1 MSAFKKPFKLAFW
14 DFAKAANP
22 ALANKISPKNM
33 DVFSITDLGA
43 TATPNTLVKL
53 LGNGVNVTG
62 NINLAYD
69 RLHPK
74 NTFATFGNTVKR
86 PTVRF
91 HHNSSAKIAKTVTV
105 ADVVQAINTSL
116 GASIE
121 VVGEYKD
128 LDGAASVSLPA
139 VGGSLDLD
147 LKVTNAKS
155 LVFRPDSVNGI
166 PVRIVVEGN
175 YLRGVTEHGTF
186 YPITNALSAIRM
198 NNGGYV
204 ADENPKVNLQVT
216 VYNVDFSDVFYSLD
230 LQNDIISNTAGGV
243 ITGPLVTAINSKLA
257 ALGLGVTTSG
267 LQLESGSV
275 EALYDTAPNVS
286 MGDNTRMARVVRF
299 TQTSFVAAAGFA
311 VTGPVALHLKTTPV

>member
-1 MSAFKKPFKLAFW
+1 MSAFKKPFRLAFW
-14 DFAKAANP
+14 DFARAANP
-22 ALANKISPKNM
+22 AMADKISPKNM
-33 DVFSITDLGA
+33 EVYSITDLGA

-53 LGNGVNVTG
+53 LGNGASVSG

-91 HHNSSAKIAKTVTV
+91 YHNSTIRIAMTMTV
-105 ADVVQAINTSL
+105 ADVIQAINTTL

-128 LDGAASVSLPA
+128 LDGTAPVSLPA
-139 VGGSLDLD
+139 IGGSIDLD
-147 LKVTNAKS
+147 LKVTNPKS
-155 LVFRPDSVNGI
+155 LVFRPDAVNGI
-166 PVRIVVEGN
+166 PVRLVVEGH

-186 YPITNALSAIRM
+186 RPITNSLSIISM
-198 NNGGYV
+198 NNGGYI
-204 ADENPKVNLQVT
+204 ADKNPKVNLQVM
-216 VYNVDFSDVFYSLD
+216 VYNVDFSDVFYSLN
-230 LQNDIISNTAGGV
+230 LQNDIIAKTSGGV
-243 ITGPLVTAINSKLA
+243 ITGPLVTAINNKLA

-267 LQLESGSV
+267 LKLESGSV
-275 EALYDTAPNVS
+275 EALYDTAPDAS
-286 MGDNTRMARVVRF
+286 LGDNTRMARVVRF
-299 TQTSFVAAAGFA
+299 TQDSFVAAAGFA